1 MEHIQSDQIGQTRP
15 TAITLGNFDG
25 LHLGHRKLIGRMQQ
39 EAKAQQLRS
48 VVFSFFPHPMFLFHN
63 GENLALIMSPEEK
76 KRAIAAMGVDLYVE
90 YPFTKT
96 FAAMAPEDFACGLLF
111 EQMKCRVLVVGENY
125 HFGAKQKGNAALLE
139 KLGKEHGVKVIVI
152 PPVMYGGERVSSTR
166 VRKAL
171 SDTNLDLAAALLS
184 RPYGI
189 YGEVI
194 HGKQLGRTIGFPTI
208 NVVADPEKL
217 FPPNGVYATKT
228 LVAGR
233 QYPGVTNVGV
243 APTVHGTKK
252 IVETYLF
259 DFHQSVY
266 GSCVETALYRFI
278 RPERKFPSVAALQ
291 QQMQADAAAAREYF
305 EEMDEN
311 QR

>member
-63 GENLALIMSPEEK
+63 RENLALIMSPEEK

-96 FAAMAPEDFACGLLF
+96 FAAMAPED
-111 EQMKCRVLVVGENY
+111 
-125 HFGAKQKGNAALLE
+125 FGAKQKGNAALLE

-278 RPERKFPSVAALQ
+278 RPEQKFPSVAALQ